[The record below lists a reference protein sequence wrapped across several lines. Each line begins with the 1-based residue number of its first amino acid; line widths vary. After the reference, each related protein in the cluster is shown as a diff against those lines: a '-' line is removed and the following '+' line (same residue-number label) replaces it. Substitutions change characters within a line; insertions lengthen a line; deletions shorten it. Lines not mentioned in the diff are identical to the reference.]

1 MEHDRTSYDAFVEFL
16 STPLHDGRPYV
27 LATHHAISLHFDHQA
42 TQSFMSLRTPDKL
55 ALGYTRTM
63 MGCLLL
69 HPAAEHMCM
78 IGLGGGSL
86 AKYCYRHLPGVTID
100 AVEINPEVIALRDTF
115 RIPADDTR
123 FKVICADGAEYV
135 TREAVHTDVILLDAF
150 VAEGMLSRCADIAF
164 FTACR
169 ERLSGS
175 GVLAINLADD
185 DPSLPAYI
193 ERLGCV
199 FGPSYAIV
207 RCDDDSN
214 FVAFAWKR
222 AASFAIEASSVRTC
236 ALVRVCRRTQAV
248 VNRSAH
254 EGGRAP
260 RSEAVGLACA
270 GACTLGNRRLDGLR
284 IQPAL
289 RFTRLPSALFVL

>member
-27 LATHHAISLHFDHQA
+27 LETHHAISLHFDHQA

-69 HPAAEHMCM
+69 HPAAGHMCM

-135 TREAVHTDVILLDAF
+135 TCEGVHTDVILLDAF
-150 VAEGMLSRCADIAF
+150 VAEGMPSRCADIAF

-214 FVAFAWKR
+214 FVAFAWKGP
-222 AASFAIEASSVRTC
+222 
-236 ALVRVCRRTQAV
+236 L
-248 VNRSAH
+248 
-254 EGGRAP
+254 
-260 RSEAVGLACA
+260 
-270 GACTLGNRRLDGLR
+270 
-284 IQPAL
+284 
-289 RFTRLPSALFVL
+289 RLPSRRVLFERALSFAFAGELKLSSTARRMKEGERLDPRRLVWHAQGHAHWEIDV